1 MIFSVSFLYFF
12 FWHVSLSENWHR
24 SICCVKKVINIQN
37 RSLCGIK
44 IGICGKP
51 VMWLVNKMFMIGDIN
66 LPKSLEKSGIICIFA
81 IVER

>member
-1 MIFSVSFLYFF
+1 M
-12 FWHVSLSENWHR
+12 
-24 SICCVKKVINIQN
+24 INIQN